1 MRLLSLIF
9 ILIQIITSEKVDNNE
24 NKKYSNAIKETL
36 NKLGFNNK
44 KLIDKEDFKFVFIN
58 TLEQN
63 LKEFNLDFLEKIEKE
78 DYIKNLLS
86 QIYDKLVEKE
96 KDELILEDALKLY
109 EPNKILKATE
119 EIMNKIGY
127 NNLIEDI
134 TNKVLE
140 DEKTDKKENNI
151 NNKDL

>member
-1 MRLLSLIF
+1 MRFLSLIF

-24 NKKYSNAIKETL
+24 DKKYSNAIKETL

-96 KDELILEDALKLY
+96 KDQLIIEDALKLY

-119 EIMNKIGY
+119 EIMNNIGY
-127 NNLIEDI
+127 INLIEDI

>member
-1 MRLLSLIF
+1 MRFLSLIF
-9 ILIQIITSEKVDNNE
+9 ILIQIITSEKVDNKE

-58 TLEQN
+58 TLSQN

-96 KDELILEDALKLY
+96 KDQLIIEDALKLY

-134 TNKVLE
+134 TNEVLE
-140 DEKTDKKENNI
+140 DEKTEKKENNI
-151 NNKDL
+151 NNDL

>member
-9 ILIQIITSEKVDNNE
+9 ILIQIITSEKVDNNI

-86 QIYDKLVEKE
+86 QIYDKLMEK
-96 KDELILEDALKLY
+96 KTDELIIEDALKLY

-119 EIMNKIGY
+119 EVMNNIGY
-127 NNLIEDI
+127 INLIEDI
-134 TNKVLE
+134 TNEVLE
-140 DEKTDKKENNI
+140 DEKTEKKENNI
-151 NNKDL
+151 NNDL

>member
-1 MRLLSLIF
+1 MRFLSLIF
-9 ILIQIITSEKVDNNE
+9 ILIQIIISEKVDNNE

-119 EIMNKIGY
+119 EIMNNIGY
-127 NNLIEDI
+127 TNLIEDI

>member
-1 MRLLSLIF
+1 MRFLSLIF

-24 NKKYSNAIKETL
+24 NKKYSNAIRETL

-96 KDELILEDALKLY
+96 KDQLIIEDALKLY
-109 EPNKILKATE
+109 KPNKILKATE
-119 EIMNKIGY
+119 EIMNNIGY
-127 NNLIEDI
+127 TNLIEDI

>member
-1 MRLLSLIF
+1 MRFLSLIF

-24 NKKYSNAIKETL
+24 NKKYSNAIRETL

-96 KDELILEDALKLY
+96 KDELIIEDALKLY

-140 DEKTDKKENNI
+140 DEKTEKKEDNI
-151 NNKDL
+151 NKDL

>member
-1 MRLLSLIF
+1 MRFLSLIF

-96 KDELILEDALKLY
+96 KDQLIIEDALKLY
-109 EPNKILKATE
+109 KPNKILKATE
-119 EIMNKIGY
+119 EIMNNIGY
-127 NNLIEDI
+127 TNLIEDI